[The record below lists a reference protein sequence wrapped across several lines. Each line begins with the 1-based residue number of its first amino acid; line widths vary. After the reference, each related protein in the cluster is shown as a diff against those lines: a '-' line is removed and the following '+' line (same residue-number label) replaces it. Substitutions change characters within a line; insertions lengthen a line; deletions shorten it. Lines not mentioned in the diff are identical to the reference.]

1 MASEFKDEGE
11 GEVYEEYEPYS
22 PLRKKGR
29 TDKTLLVAIAI
40 GVGVLALVL
49 ALFSFRSGTGGD
61 QAAQQAAELERRLD
75 DLEFRLAEVEAF
87 RGRIDLLESRAS
99 VSGDI
104 AERIERVE
112 ESVVG
117 QMDIDQRMAG
127 IEKAIEDRLK
137 QLDRKMAALEKAAAA
152 RPAPAAPKKA
162 ETTAKAQAAA
172 KGRYHVVAAGETL
185 YSISRRYD
193 TTVDRLVK
201 LNRLDADL
209 TIRPGQKLR
218 VSD

>member
-49 ALFSFRSGTGGD
+49 ALFSFRSGTGGEK
-61 QAAQQAAELERRLD
+61 AAQQAAELERRLD

-87 RGRIDLLESRAS
+87 RGRIDLLESRSS

-117 QMDIDQRMAG
+117 QMDMDKRMAG

-137 QLDRKMAALEKAAAA
+137 QLDRKMAALEKAAAD

-162 ETTAKAQAAA
+162 ETTAQAAA